1 MRWLICTFVG
11 MRILVLLL
19 LFSISAV
26 AQENISIITSQEN
39 QDNPISGAAIR
50 DVQKLLEQACQ
61 CEVDINKAGSK
72 QQIILP
78 DIDAEKAKE
87 PTEFEENTTS
97 PYLHYPK
104 HWYTWSIGGIADTL
118 TLKLET
124 PTYVGLSNAL
134 YGLLQ
139 ERLGF
144 KFYHPKETFIP
155 RWDKLPVERNTVWQ
169 AQPRFDKA
177 GFHLHTQHPLE
188 LTEPLLDHEFPQGI
202 ELVKE
207 YIDWLARNGQN
218 YFEFN
223 LLESI
228 DLKEW
233 PEFSKQMV
241 DYCHER
247 GVIAGVDVSLH
258 MLQQKAFQLYRNW
271 PASWRSKQTQITKR
285 TAMLFAADW
294 DVLNVEFS
302 STEFTSG
309 NVKKKKRLQLHLGK
323 LLSEEHGAK
332 LMGRKHV
339 VKETEE
345 LGGKKKKKKKKD
357 YEMSEEEAALD
368 KKRGVLIHT
377 VMFYTISEEKAPVY
391 QNENLRHMLDE
402 MMKEKDVRETWYYP
416 ESAYWVT
423 FDSSIPLFLLP
434 YLSGRLDDI
443 LLMDSLQIPGH
454 ITFSS
459 GWEWG
464 YWLFDWSI
472 ARWSWKH
479 SINREEQEVY
489 PTMFIEDMF
498 DNEQVTEFFKKN
510 VALQDEY
517 LKDKELMRY
526 MTAMTVTDEL
536 PEKFAL
542 EFHPRPKHHYEW
554 MAKKAPIDSVRA
566 IRERILPVLDEF
578 IVKTKRELDGFKAGN
593 YYTTL
598 PDEKR
603 RLLDEMVAGTEVLLY
618 RALHRKHTLSYL
630 LNKRESKLLKDGKDH
645 SELLTE
651 AATIRNTALQIVR
664 EQEARYR
671 YDVER
676 MTTKFKDH
684 TSYRFGYLY
693 PVHDLHFWKR
703 EEEQYRRNKFSPFFM
718 SIWNVYRIIGIIN

>member
-1 MRWLICTFVG
+1 M
-11 MRILVLLL
+11 
-19 LFSISAV
+19 
-26 AQENISIITSQEN
+26 SIISPEEN
-39 QDNPISGAAIR
+39 FDNPISKAAIE
-50 DVQKLLEQACQ
+50 DVRALLREACG
-61 CEVDINKAGSK
+61 CPVDIDNRESLR
-72 QQIILP
+72 QIILP
-78 DIDAEKAKE
+78 TIDSTKAAE
-87 PTEFEENTTS
+87 PTEFEENAKS
-97 PYLHYPK
+97 PYMHYPQ
-104 HWYTWSIGGIADTL
+104 HWYTWSVGGTGDTIKL
-118 TLKLET
+118 VLET
-124 PTYVGLSNAL
+124 PTYVGVSNAL

-139 ERLGF
+139 EKLGF
-144 KFYHPKETFIP
+144 KFYHPRETYIP
-155 RWDKLPVERNTVWQ
+155 KWEELPIEKNQVWQ
-169 AQPRFDKA
+169 AIPRFDKA

-188 LTEPLLDHEFPQGI
+188 LAEPLLDHNFPEGMK
-202 ELVKE
+202 LVKE

-228 DLKEW
+228 DMKEW
-233 PEFSKQMV
+233 PAFSKEMV

-247 GVIAGVDVSLH
+247 GIIAGVDVSLH
-258 MLQQKAFQLYRNW
+258 MIQQKAFQLYRNW
-271 PASWRSKQTQITKR
+271 PASWRSKEAQITKR
-285 TAMLFAADW
+285 TAILFAADW

-302 STEFTSG
+302 STEFSSG
-309 NVKKKKRLQLHLGK
+309 NVKKKKRLQLHLGR

-339 VKETEE
+339 VKESEE
-345 LGGKKKKKKKKD
+345 LGDKKKKKKKKD

-368 KKRGVLIHT
+368 QKRGVLIHT

-443 LLMDSLQIPGH
+443 LLMDSLDIPGH

-479 SINREEQEVY
+479 TINREPQKVY

-498 DNEQVTEFFKKN
+498 DSPEVTDFIKSNLE
-510 VALQDEY
+510 LQDEY

-554 MAKKAPIDSVRA
+554 MAKKAPLDSVRA
-566 IRERILPVLDEF
+566 IRETILPVLDEF
-578 IVKTKRELDGFKAGN
+578 IAKTKKELDEFEGQLADIK
-593 YYTTL
+593 L
-598 PDEKR
+598 PEQKWN
-603 RLLDEMVAGTEVLLY
+603 LVKEMKDGTEVLLL
-618 RALHRKHTLSYL
+618 RAMHRRATLSYIL
-630 LNKRESKLLKDGKDH
+630 DKRESKLLKDGKDH
-645 SELLTE
+645 SELLSE
-651 AATIRNTALQIVR
+651 AAGLRAQGVEIVR
-664 EQEARYR
+664 RQEERYR

-676 MTTKFKDH
+676 LTTKFKDH

>member
-1 MRWLICTFVG
+1 MRLLPF
-11 MRILVLLL
+11 LLL
-19 LFSISAV
+19 LFSINAI
-26 AQENISIITSQEN
+26 AQENISIITPYEN
-39 QDNPISGAAIR
+39 RANPISNAAIEDVR
-50 DVQKLLEQACQ
+50 DLLREACG
-61 CEVDINKAGSK
+61 CPVDIGNTESLN
-72 QQIILP
+72 QIILP
-78 DIDAEKAKE
+78 EIDTLKEAE
-87 PTEFEENTTS
+87 PTEFEKNAKS
-97 PYLHYPK
+97 PYMHYPQ
-104 HWYTWSIGGIADTL
+104 HWYTWSMGGTGDTIK
-118 TLKLET
+118 LKLET
-124 PTYVGLSNAL
+124 PTYEGISNGL

-139 ERLGF
+139 EKLGF
-144 KFYHPKETFIP
+144 KFYHPKETYIP
-155 RWDKLPVERNTVWQ
+155 HWDSFPVERNTVWQ
-169 AQPRFDKA
+169 AIPRFDKA

-228 DLKEW
+228 DLDEW
-233 PEFSKQMV
+233 PTYSKQMV
-241 DYCHER
+241 DYCHSR
-247 GVIAGVDVSLH
+247 GIIAGVDVSLH
-258 MLQQKAFQLYRNW
+258 MLQQKAFQLYRGW
-271 PASWRSKQTQITKR
+271 PASWRSKEAQITKR

-309 NVKKKKRLQLHLGK
+309 NVKKKKRLQLHLGR

-345 LGGKKKKKKKKD
+345 VGGKKKKPKKD
-357 YEMSEEEAALD
+357 YEMDAEEEALD

-391 QNENLRHMLDE
+391 QNKNLRHMLDL

-423 FDSSIPLFLLP
+423 FDSSIPLTLLS

-479 SINREEQEVY
+479 VTNRVPDEVS
-489 PTMFIEDMF
+489 PTMFIKDLF
-498 DNEQVTEFFKKN
+498 QNEQITSFFKKN
-510 VALQDEY
+510 VELQDEY
-517 LKDKELMRY
+517 LKEKELMRY

-536 PEKFAL
+536 PKKFNL

-554 MAKKAPIDSVRA
+554 MAKEAPLDSVKA
-566 IRERILPVLDEF
+566 IRQEILPLLDEF
-578 IVKTKRELDGFKAGN
+578 IDKSSKELQDFETEIAS
-593 YYTTL
+593 L
-598 PDEKR
+598 QLAPEKMK
-603 RLLDEMVAGTEVLLY
+603 LLNELKDGTEIVKL
-618 RALHRKHTLSYL
+618 RAEHRRATLQYIL
-630 LNKRESKLLKDGKDH
+630 DKRESKLTKDGEDH
-645 SELLTE
+645 SQLLAKASE
-651 AATIRNTALQIVR
+651 IRNGAIPLVR
-664 EQEARYR
+664 RQEGRYR

-676 MTTKFKDH
+676 LTTKFKDH